1 MLGRIDLGRD
11 GSDAPP
17 LVPSTPLLSPA
28 TSTTSLSSLSLL
40 PSPLPALD
48 DSSAATHLVAQV
60 TCKQIKVYGQGLHPR
75 IIAFDCGMKNNIVRC
90 FVKEQRV
97 QVGQGSHTIYHPIA
111 FVGMTD
117 CVPGDGG
124 AVRLRPG
131 GQPAADRVRGEGIFI
146 LNSEYFKLRAPSIQ
160 VIRSLGIVGDRV

>member
-1 MLGRIDLGRD
+1 VDTRKLTKKIREFGSMLGRIDLGRD

-17 LVPSTPLLSPA
+17 PVPSTPLLSPA

-97 QVGQGSHTIYHPIA
+97 QVGQGSHTIYHSIA
-111 FVGMTD
+111 
-117 CVPGDGG
+117 
-124 AVRLRPG
+124 L
-131 GQPAADRVRGEGIFI
+131 E
-146 LNSEYFKLRAPSIQ
+146 
-160 VIRSLGIVGDRV
+160 

>member
-1 MLGRIDLGRD
+1 MLGHIDLGRN

-28 TSTTSLSSLSLL
+28 TSATSLSSLSLL

-75 IIAFDCGMKNNIVRC
+75 IIAFDCGMKNDIVRC
-90 FVKEQRV
+90 FVKGRSSGCRWV
-97 QVGQGSHTIYHPIA
+97 RARTLYTIPSRWN
-111 FVGMTD
+111 D
-117 CVPGDGG
+117 
-124 AVRLRPG
+124 RLRS
-131 GQPAADRVRGEGIFI
+131 R
-146 LNSEYFKLRAPSIQ
+146 
-160 VIRSLGIVGDRV
+160 